1 MERSHGRGMTM
12 DEIFAELSEVIRE
25 CADRNGE
32 IREETDLFV
41 DLGLDSVEVFQV
53 IVRTEEVFGIEFDDV
68 DLLSENFSQIAS
80 FCSLIQRELERGGM
94 NVWKE
99 E

>member
-1 MERSHGRGMTM
+1 M

-32 IREETDLFV
+32 IREETNLFV

>member
-32 IREETDLFV
+32 IREETNLFV

>member
-1 MERSHGRGMTM
+1 MERLHGERMTV
-12 DEIFAELSEVIRE
+12 DEILEGLSQIILE
-25 CADRNGE
+25 CTNRDGE

-68 DLLSENFSQIAS
+68 DLLSENFSQIGS
-80 FCSLIQRELERGGM
+80 FCSLIQRELERGGRD
-94 NVWKE
+94 VRKE

>member
-1 MERSHGRGMTM
+1 M